1 MERRPQTRATS
12 TSPSRGSPRKAVSSV
27 KELKA
32 TVPDVPLDFS
42 FMNLPTVSDIVKE
55 EPVTGRKKA
64 ETTSSPRGDSPCAF
78 ESPVSIRLNNNCLTH
93 LEDLDKALATVFIK
107 PSRLQWIDLSGNALT
122 SIPQSVFLPY
132 LGLTTVHLHAN
143 QLAKYSDID
152 SLICLTKLRHLTLHG
167 NPVEEK
173 KHYRNYTIFHLPS
186 LLELDFSS
194 ITRID
199 RERAATWSITY
210 RKTLARRRGELV
222 DDDF

>member
-42 FMNLPTVSDIVKE
+42 FMNLPTVS
-55 EPVTGRKKA
+55 